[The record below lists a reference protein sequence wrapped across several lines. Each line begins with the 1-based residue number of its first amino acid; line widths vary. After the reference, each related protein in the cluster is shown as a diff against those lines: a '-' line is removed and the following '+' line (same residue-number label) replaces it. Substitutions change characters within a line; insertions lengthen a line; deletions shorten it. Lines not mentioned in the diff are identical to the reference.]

1 MGLISLI
8 IHSVTQGF
16 AVNGQALILRGM
28 DLIPTLQSPVQ
39 FDGIDPNQYIPDNVF
54 AGHDVLAVFITATKT
69 SPGRCAETLGPIGY
83 CPVSPHAAQAGG
95 SGNPQDG

>member
-8 IHSVTQGF
+8 IHSVTHGF

-39 FDGIDPNQYIPDNVF
+39 FDRIDPNQYIPDNVF
-54 AGHDVLAVFITATKT
+54 AGNDVLAVFITAGI
-69 SPGRCAETLGPIGY
+69 PFVAR
-83 CPVSPHAAQAGG
+83 
-95 SGNPQDG
+95 